1 MAARLRIGLT
11 GGIASGKSTAAARFQ
26 ELGVLV
32 IDADAVARE
41 VVAPGTPGLEAVVA
55 RFGRDILNTRGELNR
70 PLLRERIFADETQRR
85 ALEALLHP
93 LIRSEM
99 ARQVREAQGPYVV
112 LAIPL
117 LVEGGRR
124 DDLDRI
130 LVIDADEASQRA
142 RLMSRDGTTDA
153 QATAILA
160 AQATRAQRL
169 AMADDVVSNTG
180 SIEALRREVDRLHE
194 RYLEL
199 AGARPS

>member
-1 MAARLRIGLT
+1 LHIGLT
-11 GGIASGKSTAAARFQ
+11 GGIASGKSTAAERFQ
-26 ELGVLV
+26 ELGVPV

-55 RFGRDILNTRGELNR
+55 RFGRDILNARGELNR
-70 PLLRERIFADETQRR
+70 ALLRERIFADETQRR

-99 ARQVREAQGPYVV
+99 ARQVREARGPYVV

-130 LVIDADEASQRA
+130 LVIDTDEASQRA
-142 RLMSRDGTTDA
+142 RLMGRDKTTDA

-160 AQATRAQRL
+160 AQASRAQRL
-169 AMADDVVSNTG
+169 AMADDVIANTG
-180 SIEALRREVDRLHE
+180 SIEALRREVDRLHQ
-194 RYLEL
+194 RYLTL
-199 AGARPS
+199 AGARLS